1 MVPIARPCAV
11 DHATDVAVQGHV
23 IQFPFSRVGFALI
36 FLAGVV
42 HRAQLR
48 LTVQRVAV
56 DTDLRVE
63 AVQVALLGDHQRID
77 FYQRQILVDEHL
89 SQTHENLHEL
99 LDLVTGQAQLE
110 GQFTAL
116 VGLWSHQR
124 IDRGA
129 EDFLRRL
136 FGDFF
141 DFHTAFSGGH
151 EDNTA

>member
-1 MVPIARPCAV
+1 MILNASDTRSLVAPPPTSRKLAGNPPCSFDDVHRAHRQAGAV
-11 DHATDVAVQGHV
+11 DHATDIAVQGHV

-42 HRAQLR
+42 HRAQLW

-89 SQTHENLHEL
+89 SQTHENLRR
-99 LDLVTGQAQLE
+99 
-110 GQFTAL
+110 TA
-116 VGLWSHQR
+116 
-124 IDRGA
+124 
-129 EDFLRRL
+129 
-136 FGDFF
+136 
-141 DFHTAFSGGH
+141 
-151 EDNTA
+151 